1 MDEEKEAEKMNNT
14 ELLIRLDSKMNRV
27 LDDISK
33 LYQRSGTTSEKA
45 NRNEQRIKSNHQD
58 IRWNRRWF
66 GIGIILTL
74 MGIVAAT
81 VARLFIL

>member
-1 MDEEKEAEKMNNT
+1 MDEEKDAEKMTNS

-27 LDDISK
+27 LTDVTK
-33 LYQRSGTTSEKA
+33 LYERSGETREKA
-45 NRNEQRIKSNHQD
+45 TRNEQRIKSNHQD

-66 GIGIILTL
+66 GVGIILTFL
-74 MGIVAAT
+74 GIVVAT